1 MMYLATAVN
10 DSSLVSSLISIYTR
24 SRSYHSE
31 LVFSDGSAFAISGKG
46 IEMVKRKYD
55 WYKWHLVPLPM
66 IESGDEEF
74 IKKDVQEIL
83 ESNPKYD
90 WLGAIGGM
98 WCSRL
103 QNPDKWYC
111 SEFCRKELKRFIP
124 ALNNDD
130 KWITPDRLLK
140 IVSEYV
146 SEREDPVSA
155 FK

>member
-1 MMYLATAVN
+1 MYLATAVN

-55 WYKWHLVPLPM
+55 WYKLHLVPLPM
-66 IESGDEEF
+66 VESGDEEF

-124 ALNNDD
+124 TLNNDD

>member
-46 IEMVKRKYD
+46 IKMVKRKYD

-66 IESGDEEF
+66 VESGDEEF